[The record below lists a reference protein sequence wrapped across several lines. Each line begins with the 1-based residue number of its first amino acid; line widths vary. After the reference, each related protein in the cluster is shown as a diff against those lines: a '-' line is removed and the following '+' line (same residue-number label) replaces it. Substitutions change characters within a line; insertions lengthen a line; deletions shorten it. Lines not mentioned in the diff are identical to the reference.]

1 MSKHLLILYTGGTIG
16 MQHTEKGLAPA
27 PDLAAN
33 ISALFAPGRALASNP
48 PQLTVETIE
57 PLLDSSDMCPGNWVE
72 LAGRIESAYDEYD
85 GFVVLH
91 GTDTLAYTS
100 SALSFFIQKRGKPVV
115 VTGAQLPFGYPRSDA
130 RSNLIS
136 AVEVAATLP
145 AHLAQVCVVFGSRI
159 LRGNRATKISAR
171 AYDAFA
177 SPRFG
182 EIGRIGIDVEFQSQ
196 PSLPATLPLPARPLN
211 VPANDAVVLLRLYPG
226 ISANILRLICEDSNL
241 RALIIEAYGSG
252 NGPVSDAAFTA
263 AIRDAIAKDIVV
275 LVVSQ
280 PLDGVVHFDRY
291 AAAHEFAGAGA
302 VSGVDITPEAA
313 VSKLYYLVAAGYDSQ
328 EIKAALSLSLAGEMH
343 LPA

>member
-1 MSKHLLILYTGGTIG
+1 MSKNLLILYTGGTIG
-16 MQHTEKGLAPA
+16 MQHSDKGLAPA

-33 ISALFAPGRALASNP
+33 ISALFAPGRTLANDP
-48 PQLTVETIE
+48 PVLTVQTIE
-57 PLLDSSDMCPGNWVE
+57 PLLDSSDMRPANWIE
-72 LAGRIESAYDEYD
+72 LASRIEAAYDDFD

-100 SALSFFIQKRGKPVV
+100 SALSFFIQRRGKPVV

-145 AHLAQVCVVFGSRI
+145 RHLAQVCVVFGSRI

-182 EIGRIGIDVEFQSQ
+182 EMGLIGIDIEFQMHHG
-196 PSLPATLPLPARPLN
+196 APLPSPLPPRELTI
-211 VPANDAVVLLRLYPG
+211 PADDSVVLLRLYPG
-226 ISANILRLICEDSNL
+226 ISANILRLICQDTNL

-252 NGPVSDAAFTA
+252 NGPVSDPAFTA
-263 AIRDAIAKDIVV
+263 AIRDAIANGIVV

-302 VSGVDITPEAA
+302 VSGMDITPEAA
-313 VSKLYYLVAAGYDSQ
+313 VSKLYYLVAAGYDSR
-328 EIKAALSLSLAGEMH
+328 EIKEALSLPLSGEMH
-343 LPA
+343 LPS

>member
-1 MSKHLLILYTGGTIG
+1 MSKRLLILYTGGTIG

-33 ISALFAPGRALASNP
+33 ISVLIGPGRTLASDP
-48 PQLTVETIE
+48 PQFSVQTVD
-57 PLLDSSDMCPGNWVE
+57 PLIDSSDMRPGNWIE
-72 LAGRIESAYDEYD
+72 LAGRIESVYDQYD

-100 SALSFFIQKRGKPVV
+100 SALSFFIQKRGKPVI

-145 AHLAQVCVVFGSRI
+145 EHLAQVCVVFGSRI

-177 SPRFG
+177 SPRVG
-182 EIGRIGIDVEFQSQ
+182 ELGRIGIDIEFQGQ
-196 PSLPATLPLPARPLN
+196 QGTPLPLPVNARALS
-211 VPANDAVVLLRLYPG
+211 VPADDAVVLLRLYPG
-226 ISANILRLICEDSNL
+226 ISANILRLICQDTNL
-241 RALIIEAYGSG
+241 QALIIEAYGSG
-252 NGPVSDAAFTA
+252 NGPVSDPAFTA
-263 AIRDAIAKDIVV
+263 AIREAIAKGIVV

-302 VSGVDITPEAA
+302 VSGLDITPEAA
-313 VSKLYYLVAAGYDSQ
+313 VTKLYYLIAAGYDSR
-328 EIKAALSLSLAGEMH
+328 EIKDILSVSLAGEMH
-343 LPA
+343 LPS

>member
-1 MSKHLLILYTGGTIG
+1 MSKRLLILYTGGTIG

-27 PDLAAN
+27 TDLAAN
-33 ISALFAPGRALASNP
+33 ISALFGPGRTLASDP
-48 PQLTVETIE
+48 PQLSVQTIH
-57 PLLDSSDMCPGNWVE
+57 PLIDSSDMRPRNWLE
-72 LAGRIESAYDEYD
+72 LAECIETAYDKYD

-145 AHLAQVCVVFGSRI
+145 EHLAQVCVVFGSRI

-177 SPRFG
+177 SPRFA
-182 EIGRIGIDVEFQSQ
+182 EMGRIGIDIEFQGQ
-196 PSLPATLPLPARPLN
+196 QGAPLPLPLQARTLS
-211 VPANDAVVLLRLYPG
+211 VPSDDAVVLLRLYPG
-226 ISANILRLICEDSNL
+226 ISANILRLICQDTNL

-252 NGPVSDAAFTA
+252 NGPVSDPAFTA
-263 AIRDAIAKDIVV
+263 AIREAIAKGIVV

-302 VSGVDITPEAA
+302 VSGLDITPEAA
-313 VSKLYYLVAAGYDSQ
+313 VTKLYYLIAAGYDSR
-328 EIKAALSLSLAGEMH
+328 EIADVLPVSLAGEMH
-343 LPA
+343 LPS

>member
-16 MQHTEKGLAPA
+16 MQHTDKGLAPA

-33 ISALFAPGRALASNP
+33 ISALFAPGRTLASDP
-48 PQLTVETIE
+48 PRLTVETIE
-57 PLLDSSDMCPGNWVE
+57 PLLDSSDMRPGNWID
-72 LAGRIESAYDEYD
+72 LANRIESVYEDYD

-100 SALSFFIQKRGKPVV
+100 AALSFFIQKRGKPVV

-145 AHLAQVCVVFGSRI
+145 DHQAQVCVVFGSRI

-182 EIGRIGIDVEFQSQ
+182 EVGRIGIDIEFQPQQSSPL
-196 PSLPATLPLPARPLN
+196 PSPLPARPLS
-211 VPANDAVVLLRLYPG
+211 VPVNDAVVLLRLYPG
-226 ISANILRLICEDSNL
+226 ISANILRLICEDRNL

-252 NGPVSDAAFTA
+252 NGPVSDVAFTA
-263 AIRDAIAKDIVV
+263 AIRDAIAKGIVV

-302 VSGVDITPEAA
+302 VSGMDITPEAA

-328 EIKAALSLSLAGEMH
+328 EIKSALALSLAGEMH
-343 LPA
+343 LPG